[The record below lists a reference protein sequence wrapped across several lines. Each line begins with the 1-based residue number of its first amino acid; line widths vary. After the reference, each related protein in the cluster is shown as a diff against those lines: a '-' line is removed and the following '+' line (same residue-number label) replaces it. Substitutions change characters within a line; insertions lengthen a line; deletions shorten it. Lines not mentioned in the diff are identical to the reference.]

1 MKFLIKVMASMIRN
15 YYILSVMF
23 FLCVFFFNP
32 YYSSLFLVILL
43 ASIIPLIKNKKK
55 YFVAEFFFISSFLF
69 IATISVG
76 TKPIFGDSTG
86 NDKFVYYQY
95 MLENHSKGLLDWL
108 ISYRGFDFIS
118 YFSLK
123 LSSDIFGVNNS
134 AFIFI
139 FLIYVSALYLGF
151 KVIAKKYAPVA
162 ITLFFSQYIFSS
174 FYSNTIRQGISFTF
188 IVLALAFSYSKRKY
202 LYTLLACLSHYSSI
216 IYAPFLLFI
225 NRFNN
230 FSLKKS
236 AILYSVSYFF
246 GAYVLPFL
254 LTKLS
259 SLGSFFLVR
268 VNSYGGDNFGVDYKS
283 RLIMSLFFV
292 FIVELTNFM
301 QPEDKRNE
309 YYTKL
314 VRNIFVI
321 FVCCFFFT
329 STFEEISNRYSF
341 AIVPIGLLF
350 FSLTLKNTVDN
361 KIKILL
367 LFLIMI
373 TSWIFNLYI
382 IYHRTDILYF
392 GDFTQSLSDNF
403 IDIINK
409 LQNRY

>member
-1 MKFLIKVMASMIRN
+1 MNKNPFVIFF
-15 YYILSVMF
+15 IL
-23 FLCVFFFNP
+23 FLCIFFFNP
-32 YYSSLFLVILL
+32 YYSSLFLTILL
-43 ASIIPLIKNKKK
+43 ASAMPLIKNRRK
-55 YFVAEFFFISSFLF
+55 YIVSEFFFISSFLF
-69 IATISVG
+69 VATISVG
-76 TKPIFGDSTG
+76 TKPIFGDTTG

-95 MLENHSKGLLDWL
+95 MLENHSKSLLDWL

-118 YFSLK
+118 YFSMK

-162 ITLFFSQYIFSS
+162 ITLFFSQYIFAS

-230 FSLKKS
+230 FTFKLSVF
-236 AILYSVSYFF
+236 LYSVSYFF
-246 GAYVLPFL
+246 GAYALPFL

-283 RLIMSLFFV
+283 RVIMSLFFI
-292 FIVELTNFM
+292 FIVELSNLM

-309 YYTKL
+309 YYIKI
-314 VRNIFVI
+314 VRNIFVV

-350 FSLTLKNTVDN
+350 FSISLKSITDSKV
-361 KIKILL
+361 KVLL
-367 LFLIMI
+367 LFIIMI
-373 TSWIFNLYI
+373 ASWVFNLYI
-382 IYHRTDILYF
+382 IYHRTEILYF
-392 GDFTQSLSDNF
+392 GDFTASLSDNLLDV
-403 IDIINK
+403 ISK
-409 LQNRY
+409 LQ